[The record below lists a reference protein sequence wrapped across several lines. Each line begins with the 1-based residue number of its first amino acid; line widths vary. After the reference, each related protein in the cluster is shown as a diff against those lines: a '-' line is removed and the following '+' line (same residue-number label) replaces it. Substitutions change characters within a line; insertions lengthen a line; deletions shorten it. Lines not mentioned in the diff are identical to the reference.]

1 MALYVPAGARRRRL
15 VLGVV
20 GGARSL
26 GLVVGFL
33 ARAAPSSPGLADD
46 VADVQGLAVD
56 ATTALQRIPIEY
68 EQAVA
73 GEGGE
78 STATITGAL
87 DRARSAARRRLRGG
101 HLAAR
106 RRPRRPPTPAST
118 TSTRV
123 VAEEAS
129 PAEFEAAVDVL
140 VAQIE
145 TTFGI
150 ADEAAG

>member
-20 GGARSL
+20 GGVVL

-33 ARAAPSSPGLADD
+33 LGRASSPDLADD
-46 VADVQGLAVD
+46 VADVQSQAVD
-56 ATTALQRIPIEY
+56 ATTALQRTPIEY

-78 STATITGAL
+78 STDTITGAL
-87 DRARSAARRRLRGG
+87 DRAQQQLDDAYAAAIWLPESASS
-101 HLAAR
+101 
-106 RRPRRPPTPAST
+106 PTDQGFDAIDSL
-118 TSTRV
+118 
-123 VAEEAS
+123 VADEAS
-129 PAEFEAAVDVL
+129 PTEFEAAVDAL

-150 ADEAAG
+150 ADEGAG